1 MLELGA
7 GSPAAAD
14 LIKDTSEATFMAD
27 VVDASQTVPV
37 IVDFWAPWCGP
48 CKALTPALEAEV
60 TAQKGAVKLVKIN
73 VDENQMIAA
82 QMRVQSIPAVFAFVG
97 GQPVDG
103 FMGAQGPAEIKA
115 FIQKIAQMGG
125 GPADGGIEEAITAAE
140 EMLEEGAVGAAAQ
153 TFAAILGEVPDN
165 LRAIAGL
172 ARSYLALD
180 QADQAEA
187 LLANVPEA
195 SQDAPEIAAVRAQI
209 ELAAAPAGAGEA
221 ASLEAAV
228 TADPANHQARL
239 DLALALIGSGDNA
252 GAIDHLLELCRQD
265 REWNDGAAK
274 EQLFK
279 LFDAMGPKDPLTAT
293 GRRRLSS
300 LIFA

>member
-115 FIQKIAQMGG
+115 FIDKIAQMGG
-125 GPADGGIEEAITAAE
+125 GAAGGGIEDAIDAAE
-140 EMLEEGAVGAAAQ
+140 EMLEQGAVSDAAQ

-165 LRAIAGL
+165 LRAMAGL
-172 ARSYLALD
+172 AKSYVALD

-187 LLANVPEA
+187 VLATVPEG

-209 ELAAAPAGAGEA
+209 ALAAASAGAGEA
-221 ASLEAAV
+221 AALEAKLA
-228 TADPANHQARL
+228 ADPEDHAARL

-252 GAIDHLLELCRQD
+252 GAIDQLLELFRRD

-274 EQLFK
+274 DQLFK
-279 LFDAMGPKDPLTAT
+279 LFDAMGPKDPLTAK

-300 LIFA
+300 MIFA